1 MTIFKWI
8 LTNFFKKII
17 YQLHHILPSI
27 IDNLFKIVYV
37 EKEQIDST
45 FNFIISTNNLDPSIT
60 HSLFKILKVYYGD
73 INFLQLPKILSF
85 YINKV
90 IFVDNGNHIKNM
102 VKIFIE
108 EQIIVNYTDEIRQTY
123 DLFGIII
130 HHSL

>member
-1 MTIFKWI
+1 M
-8 LTNFFKKII
+8 
-17 YQLHHILPSI
+17 
-27 IDNLFKIVYV
+27 
-37 EKEQIDST
+37 EKEQIDSI